1 MSLLQ
6 NEYLW
11 ITLSIATLFYFAWTP
26 AKNALLGG
34 LDARAERIRK
44 DLDEAASLRA
54 QAEKLLAEYTAKHQD
69 AMKQADEI
77 VARAKEEAAR
87 LAAKAEAD
95 LQASLKRR
103 EEMAMQ
109 RIAQAEAQATAEVRG
124 AAVDL
129 AMAAT
134 QKLLAQGLDRN
145 RPDALIDT
153 AVKALPTRLN

>member
-1 MSLLQ
+1 MSFLENPYTWTALA
-6 NEYLW
+6 
-11 ITLSIATLFYFAWTP
+11 IVVLFYFAWTP
-26 AKNALLGG
+26 AKNAILGG

-44 DLDEAASLRA
+44 DLDEAAALRA

-77 VARAKEEAAR
+77 VARAKDEAAR

-95 LQASLKRR
+95 LQASLSRR

-134 QKLLAQGLDRN
+134 QKLLAQGLDRG
-145 RPDALIDT
+145 RQDALIDQ
-153 AVKALPTRLN
+153 AVKALPSRLN

>member
-1 MSLLQ
+1 MSILA

-11 ITLSIATLFYFAWTP
+11 IALAIATLVYIAWKP
-26 AKNALLGG
+26 AKAAILVG
-34 LDARAERIRK
+34 LDEHAARIAK

-69 AMKQADEI
+69 AMKQADLI
-77 VARAKEEAAR
+77 VAHAKEEAAR

-103 EEMAMQ
+103 EAMALQ
-109 RIAQAEAQATAEVRG
+109 RIAQAEAQATAEVR
-124 AAVDL
+124 AASVDL

-134 QKLLAQGLDRN
+134 QKLLAQGLDRP
-145 RPDALIDT
+145 RQDSLIDA
-153 AVKALPTRLN
+153 AVKDLPGRLN

>member
-11 ITLSIATLFYFAWTP
+11 IALAIATLFYFAWAP

-103 EEMAMQ
+103 EETAMQ
-109 RIAQAEAQATAEVRG
+109 RIAQAEAQATAEVR
-124 AAVDL
+124 AASVDL
-129 AMAAT
+129 AIAAT
-134 QKLLAQGLDRN
+134 QKLLAQGLDRG
-145 RPDALIDT
+145 RQDALIDA
-153 AVKALPTRLN
+153 AVKAMPSRLN